1 MKSSRTFFR
10 IGVLAISGCMIASC
24 VDESYDLTKA
34 DYEMLLMKDG
44 INIPIGSLE
53 LSMDSI
59 LKIDENSSS
68 GLRVK
73 NDMYYFSLSSQINL
87 GDLNSHISDFSIS
100 KPGDTIVNI
109 NLNFPG
115 VGAGQS
121 LPAGTNQT
129 FSQTIE
135 NRIPDYNTQ
144 IFTIKSIDLESTSF
158 TMRNTTSGLSGNNLN
173 QSVRIRCTPLNSVA
187 TFLVNGQPLTNGYW
201 EINGN
206 EETTVDLTKFDLSTE
221 KTIKIRC
228 EVTVLVANEGDVTL
242 SNASPSIGVSV
253 HFNNIDFTTAYG
265 KIDYSMS
272 ETSIQEF
279 EGFGDLLGGEN
290 NVLSIYNPQIILKW
304 RENLGVPV
312 SVNLDI
318 TAKNEATNDSVHL
331 TGTQFSM
338 NAAANPTSFV
348 VDSAI
353 IDYQNG
359 TSNLLKINP
368 TMLRSKF
375 SIQTNNIPDT
385 SFISKNLQIELESRF
400 EIPVQFN
407 DDLLLNVSDTID
419 NPFGDV
425 VEKLGTQRDLAF
437 GLNFDVE
444 NRIPLNV
451 VLKLTALDDMGS
463 SMFTEVSDTILAA
476 GGIDANGFATQAT
489 ESQAQLS
496 ISSANI
502 DRLKDVAQFKIEF
515 IVIGE
520 ETSNG
525 FVTISPSDY
534 IHIQVGALVTGGM
547 ILDLNDVDEDE

>member
-73 NDMYYFSLSSQINL
+73 NDMYYFSLSSQINV
-87 GDLNSHISDFSIS
+87 GNLNQTISNLTLE
-100 KPGDTIVNI
+100 KPGDFSTNI
-109 NLNFPG
+109 GLNFQG
-115 VGAGQS
+115 VGQGQS
-121 LPAGTNQT
+121 LPSGTNES
-129 FSQTIE
+129 FSQNIE
-135 NRIPDYNTQ
+135 NQIPDFNTQ
-144 IFTIKSIDLESTSF
+144 FITVKKVDLKSTTF

-173 QSVRIRCTPLNSVA
+173 QSIRIRCTPLNNVG
-187 TFLVNGQPLTNGYW
+187 TYLLNGQPLTNGYW
-201 EINGN
+201 EMNGN
-206 EETTVDLTKFDLSTE
+206 GEVTIELSKLDLTTE
-221 KTIKIRC
+221 QTLKIQCQATIQ
-228 EVTVLVANEGDVTL
+228 VASYGDVTL
-242 SNASPSIGVSV
+242 TSSTPSINVSAQ
-253 HFNNIDFTTAYG
+253 FNGIDFTTAYG
-265 KIDYSMS
+265 KIDYTMS
-272 ETSIQEF
+272 ETNLQEF
-279 EGFGDLLGGEN
+279 EGFGDLLGGGN
-290 NVLSIYNPQIILKW
+290 NVLSIHNPQIKFKW

-312 SVNLDI
+312 YVNMDI
-318 TAKNEATNDSVHL
+318 TAKNEATNDSVSL
-331 TGTQFSM
+331 TNTQFSM
-338 NAAANPTSFV
+338 GAAANSTTFV

-353 IDYQNG
+353 INNENG

-375 SIQTNNIPDT
+375 SIRTDNTLEN
-385 SFISKNLQIELESRF
+385 SFISKDLQINLESEF

-547 ILDLNDVDEDE
+547 VLDLNDVDEDE

>member
-44 INIPIGSLE
+44 IHIPIGSLE
-53 LSMDSI
+53 LTMDSI
-59 LKIDENSSS
+59 LKVDENSSS

-73 NDMYYFSLSSQINL
+73 NNMYYFSLSSQVNVGNL
-87 GDLNSHISDFSIS
+87 NQTISNLTLD
-100 KPGDTIVNI
+100 KPGDFSTSIG
-109 NLNFPG
+109 LNFQG
-115 VGAGQS
+115 VGQGQS
-121 LPAGTNQT
+121 LPSGTNES
-129 FSQTIE
+129 FSQNIE
-135 NRIPDYNTQ
+135 NQIPDFNTQ
-144 IFTIKSIDLESTSF
+144 FITVKKVDLKSTTF

-173 QSVRIRCTPLNSVA
+173 QSIRIRCTPLNNVG
-187 TFLVNGQPLTNGYW
+187 TYLLNGQPLTNGYW
-201 EINGN
+201 EMNGN
-206 EETTVDLTKFDLSTE
+206 DEVTIELSKLDLTTE
-221 KTIKIRC
+221 QTLKIQCQATIQ
-228 EVTVLVANEGDVTL
+228 VASYGDVTL
-242 SNASPSIGVSV
+242 TSSTPSINVSAQ
-253 HFNNIDFTTAYG
+253 FNGIDFTTAYG

-272 ETSIQEF
+272 ETNLQEF
-279 EGFGDLLGGEN
+279 EGFGDLLGGGN
-290 NVLSIYNPQIILKW
+290 NVLSIHNPQIKFKW

-312 SVNLDI
+312 YVNMDI
-318 TAKNEATNDSVHL
+318 TAKNEATNDSVSL
-331 TGTQFSM
+331 TNTQFTL
-338 NAAANPTSFV
+338 AAAENSSAVV

-353 IDYQNG
+353 IDYNNG

-375 SIQTNNIPDT
+375 SIRTDNTLEN
-385 SFISKNLQIELESRF
+385 SFISKDLQINLESEF

-547 ILDLNDVDEDE
+547 VLDLNKEEDE

>member
-59 LKIDENSSS
+59 LKVDENSAS

-73 NDMYYFSLSSQINL
+73 NDMYYFSLSSQVNVGNL
-87 GDLNSHISDFSIS
+87 NQTISNLTLD
-100 KPGDTIVNI
+100 KPGDFSTSIG
-109 NLNFPG
+109 LNFQG
-115 VGAGQS
+115 VGQGQS
-121 LPAGTNQT
+121 LPSGTNES
-129 FSQTIE
+129 FSQNIE
-135 NRIPDYNTQ
+135 NQIPDFNTQ
-144 IFTIKSIDLESTSF
+144 FITVKKVDLKSTTF

-173 QSVRIRCTPLNSVA
+173 QSIRIRCTPLNNVG
-187 TFLVNGQPLTNGYW
+187 TYLINGQPLTNGYW
-201 EINGN
+201 EMNGN
-206 EETTVDLTKFDLSTE
+206 DEDTIELSKLDLTTE
-221 KTIKIRC
+221 QTLKIQCQATIQ
-228 EVTVLVANEGDVTL
+228 VASYGDVTL
-242 SNASPSIGVSV
+242 TSSTPSINVSAQ
-253 HFNNIDFTTAYG
+253 FNGIDFTTAYG

-272 ETSIQEF
+272 ETNLQEF
-279 EGFGDLLGGEN
+279 EGFGDLLGGGN
-290 NVLSIYNPQIILKW
+290 NVLSIHNPQIKFKW

-312 SVNLDI
+312 YVNMDI
-318 TAKNEATNDSVHL
+318 TAKNEATNDSVSL
-331 TGTQFSM
+331 TNTQFSM
-338 NAAANPTSFV
+338 GAAANSTTFV

-353 IDYQNG
+353 INNENG

-375 SIQTNNIPDT
+375 SIRTDNTLEN
-385 SFISKNLQIELESRF
+385 SFISKDLQINLESEF

-547 ILDLNDVDEDE
+547 VLDLNKEEDE

>member
-44 INIPIGSLE
+44 IHIPIGSLE
-53 LSMDSI
+53 LTMDSI
-59 LKIDENSSS
+59 LKVDENSSS

-73 NDMYYFSLSSQINL
+73 NNMYYFSLSSQVNVGNL
-87 GDLNSHISDFSIS
+87 NQTISNLTLD
-100 KPGDTIVNI
+100 KPGDFSTSIG
-109 NLNFPG
+109 LNFQG
-115 VGAGQS
+115 VGQGQS
-121 LPAGTNQT
+121 LPSGTNES
-129 FSQTIE
+129 FSQNIE
-135 NRIPDYNTQ
+135 NQIPDFNTQ
-144 IFTIKSIDLESTSF
+144 FITVKKVDLKSTTF

-173 QSVRIRCTPLNSVA
+173 QSIRIRCTPLNNVG
-187 TFLVNGQPLTNGYW
+187 TYLINGQPLTNGYW
-201 EINGN
+201 EMNGN
-206 EETTVDLTKFDLSTE
+206 DEVTIELSKLDLTTE
-221 KTIKIRC
+221 QTLKIQCQATIQ
-228 EVTVLVANEGDVTL
+228 VASYGDVTL
-242 SNASPSIGVSV
+242 TSSTPSINVSAQ
-253 HFNNIDFTTAYG
+253 FNGIDFTTAYG

-272 ETSIQEF
+272 ETNLQEF
-279 EGFGDLLGGEN
+279 EGFGDLLGGGN
-290 NVLSIYNPQIILKW
+290 NVLSIHNPQIKFKW

-312 SVNLDI
+312 YVNMDI
-318 TAKNEATNDSVHL
+318 TAKNEATNDSVSL
-331 TGTQFSM
+331 TNTQFSM
-338 NAAANPTSFV
+338 GAAANSTTFV

-353 IDYQNG
+353 INNENG

-375 SIQTNNIPDT
+375 SIRTDNTLEN
-385 SFISKNLQIELESRF
+385 SFISKDLQINLESEF

-547 ILDLNDVDEDE
+547 VLDLNKEEDE

>member
-53 LSMDSI
+53 LTMDSI

-73 NDMYYFSLSSQINL
+73 NDMYYFSLSSQINV
-87 GDLNSHISDFSIS
+87 GNLNQTISNLTLE
-100 KPGDTIVNI
+100 KPGDFSTNI
-109 NLNFPG
+109 GLNFQG
-115 VGAGQS
+115 VGQGQS
-121 LPAGTNQT
+121 LPSGTNES
-129 FSQTIE
+129 FSQNID
-135 NRIPDYNTQ
+135 NQIPDFNTQ
-144 IFTIKSIDLESTSF
+144 FITVKKVDLKSTTF

-173 QSVRIRCTPLNSVA
+173 QSIRIRCTPLNNVG
-187 TFLVNGQPLTNGYW
+187 TYLLNGQPLTNGYW
-201 EINGN
+201 EMNGN
-206 EETTVDLTKFDLSTE
+206 DEVTIELSKLDLTTE
-221 KTIKIRC
+221 QTLKIQCQATIQ
-228 EVTVLVANEGDVTL
+228 VASYGDVTL
-242 SNASPSIGVSV
+242 TSSTPSINVSAQ
-253 HFNNIDFTTAYG
+253 FNGIDFTTAYG
-265 KIDYSMS
+265 KIDYTMS
-272 ETSIQEF
+272 ETNLQEF
-279 EGFGDLLGGEN
+279 EGFGDLLGGGN
-290 NVLSIYNPQIILKW
+290 NVLSIHNPQIKFKW

-312 SVNLDI
+312 YVNMDI
-318 TAKNEATNDSVHL
+318 TAKNEATNDSVSL
-331 TGTQFSM
+331 TNTQFSM
-338 NAAANPTSFV
+338 GAAANSTTFV

-353 IDYQNG
+353 INNENG

-375 SIQTNNIPDT
+375 SIRTDNTLEN
-385 SFISKNLQIELESRF
+385 SFISKDLQINLESEF

-547 ILDLNDVDEDE
+547 VLDLNKEEDE

>member
-59 LKIDENSSS
+59 LKVDENSAS

-73 NDMYYFSLSSQINL
+73 NDMYYFSLSSQVNVGNL
-87 GDLNSHISDFSIS
+87 NQTISNLTLD
-100 KPGDTIVNI
+100 KPGDFSTSIG
-109 NLNFPG
+109 LNFQG
-115 VGAGQS
+115 VGQGQS
-121 LPAGTNQT
+121 LPSGTNES
-129 FSQTIE
+129 FSQNIE
-135 NRIPDYNTQ
+135 NQIPDFNTQ
-144 IFTIKSIDLESTSF
+144 FITVKKVDLKSTTF

-173 QSVRIRCTPLNSVA
+173 QSIRIRCTPLNNVG
-187 TFLVNGQPLTNGYW
+187 TYLLNGQPLTNGYW
-201 EINGN
+201 EMNGN
-206 EETTVDLTKFDLSTE
+206 DEVTIELSKLDLTTE
-221 KTIKIRC
+221 QTLKIQCQATIQ
-228 EVTVLVANEGDVTL
+228 VASYGDVTL
-242 SNASPSIGVSV
+242 TSSTPSINVSAQ
-253 HFNNIDFTTAYG
+253 FNGIDFTTAYG
-265 KIDYSMS
+265 KIDYTMS
-272 ETSIQEF
+272 ETNLQEF
-279 EGFGDLLGGEN
+279 EGFGDLLGGGN
-290 NVLSIYNPQIILKW
+290 NVLSIHNPQIKFKW

-312 SVNLDI
+312 YVNMDI
-318 TAKNEATNDSVHL
+318 TAKNEATNDSVSL
-331 TGTQFSM
+331 TNTQFSM
-338 NAAANPTSFV
+338 GAAANSTTFV

-353 IDYQNG
+353 INNENG

-375 SIQTNNIPDT
+375 SIRTDNTLEN
-385 SFISKNLQIELESRF
+385 SFISKDLQINLESEF

-547 ILDLNDVDEDE
+547 VLDLNKEEDE